1 MITFTFETVFYFMN
15 PRFLLSFI
23 LFTLL
28 TLIGNGQE
36 LTDDMPKIFYRN
48 ERTFGFQ
55 INTNGWGLGFRY
67 GDRINYFEKRI
78 YEVDLSLLKHEK
90 EIKSSSTYISSESF
104 VFGKLNYAFDLRL
117 GYGKQNE
124 IFSKRD
130 PGSVAVR
137 YFYSIGPSVAI
148 LKPIYYEILYPV
160 SDSLYGVREEKFN
173 ADIHTSGDIKGKA
186 SFFEGID
193 ELTLVPGA
201 YFKFGFNFEFSQ
213 AETLIHSIEAG
224 IMIQAYLDQL
234 EIMAVEDNQQF
245 YFTLFASY
253 KFGRVVNAQEISDS
267 YLKKRK
273 QRFRLLNWL

>member
-1 MITFTFETVFYFMN
+1 MITFTLETVFYYMN
-15 PRFLLSFI
+15 PRFLLLLIFF
-23 LFTLL
+23 LLL
-28 TLIGNGQE
+28 TSVGICQE
-36 LTDDMPKIFYRN
+36 ITGEMPKIFYRN

-55 INTNGWGLGFRY
+55 INTNGWGLGYRY

-78 YEVDLSLLKHEK
+78 YEVDLSLIKHEK
-90 EIKSSSTYISSESF
+90 EIKSASTYISSESF
-104 VFGKLNYAFDLRL
+104 VFGKLNYVFDLRL

-124 IFSKRD
+124 LFSKRD
-130 PGSVAVR
+130 PGSIAVR

-160 SDSLYGVREEKFN
+160 SDSLYGVTQEKFN

-186 SFFEGID
+186 SFFDGID
-193 ELTLVPGA
+193 EIKFVPGV
-201 YFKFGFNFEFSQ
+201 YFKLGFNFEFSQ
-213 AETLIHSIEAG
+213 DETLIHSLEAG
-224 IMIQAYLDQL
+224 IMLQAYLDQL

-253 KFGRVVNAQEISDS
+253 KFGRVVNAQEISES

-273 QRFRLLNWL
+273 KRFRLFNWL